1 MLNMLLNADLWTIII
16 DWFGSWLINYGWTI
30 VVFTICLKL
39 VLIPVDV
46 FQRISSTKQTRAMG
60 ALQPELDAINKK
72 YAGDSQKINE
82 ETNKLYKKYNVN
94 LGGMCLS
101 MLLTL
106 GVSLLVFLTLFGSIR
121 AYGNDKLL
129 ETYRSLDDRY
139 VAAQVECGAEGKTW
153 EDMTEAQQETV
164 LVAVRDQYNLGK
176 KQNSWLWVKNVWK
189 PDTNTSQ
196 FIDLKTYLD
205 SKSDWDDAA
214 KALAENRY
222 QTITTGVAEVEGQAN
237 GNFVLIIITA
247 LVALGSQFLT
257 AKISSPKGQ
266 KINKM
271 NLVMMIILPVS
282 MVLFTINS
290 NVVFTLYTIANSLM
304 TAILSVIYSFIFKSR
319 QKITPEQLMAE
330 NRTVDVVE
338 YSRNYKNKK

>member
-1 MLNMLLNADLWTIII
+1 MLLKADLWTTLI
-16 DWFGSWLINYGWTI
+16 DLFVKWLTNYGWTI

-39 VLIPVDV
+39 VLIPVDI
-46 FQRISSTKQTRAMG
+46 FQRISSGKQTRAMG
-60 ALQPELDAINKK
+60 ALQPQLDEINKK

-121 AYGNDKLL
+121 AYGTEKLVDSYRVL
-129 ETYRSLDDRY
+129 ESSY
-139 VAAQVECGAEGKTW
+139 VQAQEECGATGKTW
-153 EDMTEAQQETV
+153 EEMDDGQKEVVIAQVKETYS
-164 LVAVRDQYNLGK
+164 ASK
-176 KQNSWLWVKNVWK
+176 PSNSWLWVKNVWK
-189 PDTNTSQ
+189 ADTNGSQ
-196 FIDLKTYLD
+196 FVDLNTYLNSIEED
-205 SKSDWDDAA
+205 KKEIATD
-214 KALAENRY
+214 RY
-222 QTITTGVAEVEGQAN
+222 NAITSEIIKDEGGAN
-237 GNFVLIIITA
+237 GNFVLLVVTA
-247 LVALGSQFLT
+247 LVAFGSQFLT
-257 AKISSPKGQ
+257 AKISAPKGQ
-266 KINKM
+266 KINKV
-271 NLVMMIILPVS
+271 NWIMMAVLPLS
-282 MVLFTINS
+282 MVLFAYNS

>member
-1 MLNMLLNADLWTIII
+1 MLLKADLWTTLI
-16 DWFGSWLINYGWTI
+16 DLFVKWLTNYGWTI

-39 VLIPVDV
+39 VLIPVDI
-46 FQRISSTKQTRAMG
+46 FQRISSGKQTRAMG
-60 ALQPELDAINKK
+60 ALQPQLDEINKK

-121 AYGNDKLL
+121 TYGTEKLVDSYRVL
-129 ETYRSLDDRY
+129 DSSYVQAQKTLDVENVKWDDMTHEQQTTVIAKVKETYNAS
-139 VAAQVECGAEGKTW
+139 KPS
-153 EDMTEAQQETV
+153 
-164 LVAVRDQYNLGK
+164 
-176 KQNSWLWVKNVWK
+176 NSWLWVKNVWK
-189 PDTNTSQ
+189 ADTNGSQ
-196 FIDLKTYLD
+196 FVDLNTYLN
-205 SKSDWDDAA
+205 SVEKEQ
-214 KALAENRY
+214 KEIVTNRY
-222 QTITTGVAEVEGQAN
+222 NAITSEIAKDEGGAN
-237 GNFVLIIITA
+237 GNFVLLIVTA
-247 LVALGSQFLT
+247 LVAFGSQFLT
-257 AKISSPKGQ
+257 AKISAPKGQ
-266 KINKM
+266 KINKV
-271 NLVMMIILPVS
+271 NWIMMAVLPLS
-282 MVLFTINS
+282 MVLFAYNS